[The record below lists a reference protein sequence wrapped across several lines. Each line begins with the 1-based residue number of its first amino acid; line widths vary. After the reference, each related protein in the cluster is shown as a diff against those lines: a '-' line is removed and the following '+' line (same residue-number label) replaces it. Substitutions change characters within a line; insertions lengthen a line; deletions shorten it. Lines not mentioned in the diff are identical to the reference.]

1 MKDESTLSNCQEP
14 PKFIHGVVSSLL
26 AVAASASLTSFT
38 LGPSAPDL
46 LTHLRATKVPLG
58 A

>member
-1 MKDESTLSNCQEP
+1 MKDESTLSNCQGP
-14 PKFIHGVVSSLL
+14 PKFIHGVVSALL

-38 LGPSAPDL
+38 GPSAPDL